1 MDVVKRMEIGQMLG
15 NKVSTLKGVLT
26 TSLPNPYIFGEV
38 TSFEQDLHIL
48 TGEMTDRVI
57 QQVT

>member
-15 NKVSTLKGVLT
+15 NRFSTLKGILT
-26 TSLPNPYIFGEV
+26 TSLPNPYKFGEV
-38 TSFEQDLHIL
+38 NSFEQNLYIW